1 MRMTIVLAVHD
12 LARIVV
18 QRMTDI
24 GMGLAK
30 VQQFRMGLEIVSVV
44 GELRFG
50 LEVGLDLGMRVE
62 EVIELHEA
70 IFLVRLSGFGSR
82 AGLRSR

>member
-1 MRMTIVLAVHD
+1 
-12 LARIVV
+12 
-18 QRMTDI
+18 
-24 GMGLAK
+24 
-30 VQQFRMGLEIVSVV
+30 
-44 GELRFG
+44 LRFG